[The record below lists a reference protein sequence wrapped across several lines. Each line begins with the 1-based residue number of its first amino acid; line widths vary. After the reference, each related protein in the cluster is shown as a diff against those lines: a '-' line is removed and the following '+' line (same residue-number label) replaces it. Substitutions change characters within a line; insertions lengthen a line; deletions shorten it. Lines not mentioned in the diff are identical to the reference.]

1 MNKTTFSTPK
11 APIPSSHIAQVSCYG
26 SVGFLSG
33 QISQD
38 RQTGEV
44 IRDTVAGQTRR
55 ILTNIRTILE
65 EMGLGLENVIKC
77 NVFLSSMDHFDEMD
91 AVYKTFFSSA
101 NPPARQT
108 VSAGIWADLDI
119 EISAEIILDHLT
131 D

>member
-38 RQTGEV
+38 RQTG
-44 IRDTVAGQTRR
+44 DTVAGQTRR

-91 AVYKTFFSSA
+91 AVYKTFFSSV

>member
-77 NVFLSSMDHFDEMD
+77 NVFLSSMEHFDEMD

-101 NPPARQT
+101 WLAFSCFSNSLMGTFRNGLKSAR
-108 VSAGIWADLDI
+108 SPR
-119 EISAEIILDHLT
+119 
-131 D
+131 